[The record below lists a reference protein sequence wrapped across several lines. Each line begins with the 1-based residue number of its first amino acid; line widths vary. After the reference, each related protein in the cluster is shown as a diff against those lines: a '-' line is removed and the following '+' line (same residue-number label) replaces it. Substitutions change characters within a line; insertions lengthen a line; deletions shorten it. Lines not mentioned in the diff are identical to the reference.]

1 MVRWFVVLS
10 AIFLMA
16 FVFTGN
22 ASANDAIDNFI
33 EDDFYVTDNVWED
46 TSVRTGLKI
55 VLLPV
60 TLAHDA
66 LKSVVIGI
74 GAIGWGTGYAV
85 GKVTYNTVTD
95 PVGSTVAVGEFVVDK
110 TADIGEVVVDS
121 YTTDTFIEENLQT
134 GRDIVTKSL
143 IMAPAFIFDAVRGT
157 GNLIKNSLNE

>member
-1 MVRWFVVLS
+1 MVRCFVVLS
-10 AIFLMA
+10 AVFLMA

-46 TSVRTGLKI
+46 TGVRTGMKI

-60 TLAHDA
+60 TLTHDA

-74 GAIGWGTGYAV
+74 GPIGWGAGYV

-110 TADIGEVVVDS
+110 TVDIGEVVVDS
-121 YTTDTFIEENLQT
+121 YTTDTFIEENLQA
-134 GRDIVTKSL
+134 GGDIVTKSL
-143 IMAPAFIFDAVRGT
+143 IIAPALIFDAVRGT